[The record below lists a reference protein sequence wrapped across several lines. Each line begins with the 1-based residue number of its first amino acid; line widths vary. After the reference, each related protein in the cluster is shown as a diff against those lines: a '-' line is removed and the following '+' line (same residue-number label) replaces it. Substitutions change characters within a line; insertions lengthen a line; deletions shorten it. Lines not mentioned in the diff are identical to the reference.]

1 MVNAKKVKTSG
12 FGWGKIL
19 FGTLILYIQAGF
31 DFHLVPNRPFP
42 IRRTSSLAEATS
54 VLVWD
59 LFGVYLMFRGIWSGI
74 SRREPQPNIDPTS
87 NQVDEGQ

>member
-1 MVNAKKVKTSG
+1 M
-12 FGWGKIL
+12 

-31 DFHLVPNRPFP
+31 DLHFVSNRPFP
-42 IRRTSSLAEATS
+42 ISRPSNLAEATS

-59 LFGVYLMFRGIWSGI
+59 LIAVYLIFRGIWAGI
-74 SRREPQPNIDPTS
+74 SRPEPQLNIHATV